1 MKPLTILLFI
11 FLSSC
16 GIVHIEIRD
25 KRPAQET
32 KKAHKE
38 TKPSTAVETRKEETP
53 SLQRENLRVQLPV
66 RGRLT
71 KTERGYYITTSCG
84 EFYRSVSDGKVLYSG
99 DDIRGYGWVVMVES
113 EDGLVYVYAKAESSL
128 VKRGERV
135 KRGQPLGRVGNS
147 QEGCGLLFEIRDQKG
162 KPISFEPV
170 L

>member
-1 MKPLTILLFI
+1 MLLLFI
-11 FLSSC
+11 FFSSC

-32 KKAHKE
+32 KKTHRE
-38 TKPSTAVETRKEETP
+38 TKPSTVVETRKEETP
-53 SLQRENLRVQLPV
+53 SQPRESLRVQLPV
-66 RGRLT
+66 KGKFT

-84 EFYRSVSDGKVLYSG
+84 EFFRSVSDGKVLYSG
-99 DDIRGYGWVVMVES
+99 DDIRGYGWVVMVEG
-113 EDGLVYVYAKAESSL
+113 EGGLVYVYAKTESTL

-147 QEGCGLLFEIRDQKG
+147 QEGCGLLFEIRDQEG